1 MTGDTVEHQPAHEM
15 DRSNNVFA
23 PVLLALLL
31 TLLAMSAAIFA
42 WSAAGNYLPELNVKV
57 PALAK
62 HEPLLAKAPARS
74 SERVILVI
82 VDGLRLQAS
91 FGLRTLDRLRRSG
104 IDAIA
109 TSHYPTI
116 SYPNHVSLVTGVPPL
131 ISGVRNNTKPFPVL
145 LDSIMDRVRA
155 EDMTATYV
163 ADDSPSLGYM
173 FGSDFE
179 ALYFGPWPGA
189 LTKSTQLALESG
201 KSALLVIVPGKVDV
215 AGHNFGGDSPE
226 YRQAALDV
234 DEQLGKA
241 LGLVDLKK
249 DTVIITADHGHTDRG
264 GHGGEEPEVVQ
275 VPLIMAGAGI
285 RAEGL
290 LGQAELVDIA
300 PTIAALLGVPPPGHS
315 VGRTLTE
322 VLLLPPSEADAL
334 AKSDTIRIRRNA
346 AIFQDSQDASK
357 EQVSRAKR
365 NRLYLFLGFV
375 IVAIA
380 LVWVA
385 GRGGALLIDWRVLLM
400 ALPAYPLCYY
410 GLLEVLGQSLSFST
424 LRDKGSELS
433 HLFRYGLVA
442 TLVQL
447 LAGWLALRGRVILRD
462 RLAAANALV
471 ACGLLFAWLPAGLL
485 WVYHGPAPHLMIPGS
500 TVALLIPANYVAV
513 ATYAL
518 GSAFLLLLEFIV
530 FFARAVD
537 PRVRLRRLQLR
548 AALRRIGPSRRD

>member
-1 MTGDTVEHQPAHEM
+1 M

-42 WSAAGNYLPELNVKV
+42 WSAAGNYLPELNVET

-62 HEPLLAKAPARS
+62 QEPLLAKAPARAS
-74 SERVILVI
+74 QRVILVI
-82 VDGLRLQAS
+82 VDGLRLQES
-91 FGLRTLDRLRRSG
+91 FGLKTLDRLRRAG

-131 ISGVRNNTKPFPVL
+131 ISGVRNNTKRFPVV

-155 EDMTATYV
+155 GGMTASYV

-179 ALYFGPWPGA
+179 ALYYGGWPGA
-189 LTKSTQLALESG
+189 LAKSAHFALEQGNS
-201 KSALLVIVPGKVDV
+201 SLLVIVPGTVDV
-215 AGHNFGGDSPE
+215 AGHNHGGKSPE
-226 YRQAALDV
+226 YRQAVLDV
-234 DEQLGKA
+234 DAQLAEA
-241 LGLVDLKK
+241 LQLVNLKD
-249 DTVIITADHGHTDRG
+249 DTVIITADHGHTDGG
-264 GHGGEEPEVVQ
+264 GHGGEEEEVLQ

-290 LGQAELVDIA
+290 LGEAELVDIA
-300 PTIAALLGVPPPGHS
+300 PTIAALLGVPAPGHS

-322 VLLLPPSEADAL
+322 VLSLAPGEADAL
-334 AKSDTIRIRRNA
+334 AKSDALRINRNA
-346 AIFQDSQDASK
+346 AIFQDSLDASK
-357 EQVSRAKR
+357 VQVGGAKR
-365 NRLYLFLGFV
+365 NRLYVFIAFV
-375 IVAIA
+375 LVAIG

-385 GRGGALLIDWRVLLM
+385 GRGGALHIDWRVLIM

-424 LRDKGSELS
+424 LSDRGSEMS

-471 ACGLLFAWLPAGLL
+471 ACGLLFAWIPAGLL
-485 WVYHGPAPHLMIPGS
+485 WVYHGPPPHLTIPGS
-500 TVALLIPANYVAV
+500 RVALLIPANYVAV

-518 GSAFLLLLEFIV
+518 GAGLLLLLEFIV

-537 PRVRLRRLQLR
+537 PRVRLRRLKVR
-548 AALRRIGPSRRD
+548 AALRRIGPNKLE